1 MKFIVVLIT
10 AVLLSI
16 NASAAEGKKESK
28 TTKSNNT
35 EVAYSS
41 IQTVDVKG
49 SVIDGKSRESLAGA
63 AIFIDGTKYYSDL
76 EGNFAISNLKPG
88 KHTLRVELISY
99 QLEELEVN
107 LEKNQ
112 KIDIS
117 LIQE

>member
-1 MKFIVVLIT
+1 MKIILVLIA

-16 NASAAEGKKESK
+16 NASAADDNKEDK
-28 TTKSNNT
+28 TAKSNNT

-99 QLEELEVN
+99 QPAEMEIYL
-107 LEKNQ
+107 KKGQ
-112 KIDIS
+112 KINIS

>member
-1 MKFIVVLIT
+1 MKIILVLIA

-16 NASAAEGKKESK
+16 NASAADDNKEDK
-28 TTKSNNT
+28 TAKSNNT
-35 EVAYSS
+35 EVAYSV
-41 IQTVDVKG
+41 QTVDVKG

-63 AIFIDGTKYYSDL
+63 AIIIDGAKYYSDL
-76 EGNFAISNLKPG
+76 EGNFSISNLKPG